1 VSENAALSSIGG
13 KDGYTAPQRFTI
25 TVEDCGTASCLSGE
39 RALVALERAQGFG
52 RLKNLPH
59 KLPVGCRRGGC
70 GICRVRVLHG
80 DYRKDA
86 MSRAHISESDE
97 AAGLVLACS
106 IYPLSDILLRFETP
120 IRVNDVVTSTAT
132 I

>member
-1 VSENAALSSIGG
+1 
-13 KDGYTAPQRFTI
+13 
-25 TVEDCGTASCLSGE
+25 
-39 RALVALERAQGFG
+39 
-52 RLKNLPH
+52 
-59 KLPVGCRRGGC
+59 
-70 GICRVRVLHG
+70 
-80 DYRKDA
+80 